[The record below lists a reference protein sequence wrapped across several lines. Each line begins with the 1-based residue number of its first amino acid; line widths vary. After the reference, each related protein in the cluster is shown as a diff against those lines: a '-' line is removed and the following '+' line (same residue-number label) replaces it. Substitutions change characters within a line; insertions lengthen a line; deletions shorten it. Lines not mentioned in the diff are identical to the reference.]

1 MWAFIKKLT
10 DLIVN
15 KLPANKTPA
24 VITEQQTDML
34 QNEEQKLPPL
44 SEQEWLAIIE
54 VKDARILELEAL
66 VYGDKKPVKIEV
78 KKPIK
83 PSELVPYGGKNYKWK
98 LSAFIFEGKRYTAE
112 EASCDQ
118 DVIGR
123 ILSLPGQGLLKE
135 IQ

>member
-66 VYGDKKPVKIEV
+66 VYE
-78 KKPIK
+78 IK
-83 PSELVPYGGKNYKWK
+83 NL
-98 LSAFIFEGKRYTAE
+98 
-112 EASCDQ
+112 
-118 DVIGR
+118 
-123 ILSLPGQGLLKE
+123 
-135 IQ
+135 